1 MLIFLYIFLA
11 LSCLKFYVA
20 VMFIEEALL
29 EFCNSDQFFLSVFFF
44 YYNLLSVICAIDAL
58 EF

>member
-44 YYNLLSVICAIDAL
+44 STII
-58 EF
+58 F